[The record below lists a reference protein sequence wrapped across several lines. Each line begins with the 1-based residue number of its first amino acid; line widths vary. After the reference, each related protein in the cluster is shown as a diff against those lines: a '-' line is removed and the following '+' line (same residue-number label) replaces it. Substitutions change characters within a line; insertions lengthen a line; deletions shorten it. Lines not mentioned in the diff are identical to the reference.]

1 MTKFNIAVTLPLTL
15 WVEVEAETP
24 EQAKEAAK
32 DIALHTPYED
42 WGDDFSTAS
51 FDIVNDE

>member
-1 MTKFNIAVTLPLTL
+1 MNKFNIAVTLPLTL
-15 WVEVEAETP
+15 LVEVEAETP
-24 EQAKEAAK
+24 EQSKEAAK

-51 FDIVNDE
+51 FDIVDD

>member
-1 MTKFNIAVTLPLTL
+1 MSKFNIAVTLPLTL

-24 EQAKEAAK
+24 EQAMEAAK

-42 WGDDFSTAS
+42 WEDDFSTAS
-51 FDIVNDE
+51 FDIVND